1 MKINFDYQLVDAED
15 CPAKDEKGANATVL
29 QALKRAILANEDK
42 DKKLEQFELFLKLK
56 SATPETDFTVQEV
69 ALLDKAIA
77 VYPVLIFGQLSY
89 LLSNKQT
96 Q

>member
-1 MKINFDYQLVDAED
+1 MKINFDYQLVDGED
-15 CPAKDEKGANATVL
+15 LPAKDEKGANATVL
-29 QALKRAILANEDK
+29 QALKRAILASEERDG
-42 DKKLEQFELFLKLK
+42 KLERFELFMKLK
-56 SATPETDFTVQEV
+56 AATAETEFSVQEV

>member
-1 MKINFDYQLVDAED
+1 MKINFDYQLVDDNDVPVQEND
-15 CPAKDEKGANATVL
+15 KPVSVAKV
-29 QALKRAILANEDK
+29 LKRAVLAVEDK
-42 DKKLEQFELFLKLK
+42 QNKLELFELFIKLK
-56 SATPETDFTVQEV
+56 SADSNTEFTVQEV